1 MVRRHV
7 VVLFS
12 LARAILYSRSD
23 CMEERNSRMGGVLV
37 SAKSKGVL
45 GYMYRDGWGRAGGKG
60 GGFVDQK
67 IRRRQKSSY
76 MRPGTFGLDQ
86 SQRDEEALCSPPRMM
101 CCCSMTKVVLA
112 PKGYQHA
119 TNR

>member
-45 GYMYRDGWGRAGGKG
+45 GYMYRDGWERAGGKG

-76 MRPGTFGLDQ
+76 NPGHLVWT
-86 SQRDEEALCSPPRMM
+86 SHSATRKRRALCLGR
-101 CCCSMTKVVLA
+101 
-112 PKGYQHA
+112 
-119 TNR
+119 